1 MTVSEQIIQ
10 VLDNLGEKFG
20 LAIDWSSENILP
32 YANELMNK
40 AVSYELWMNII
51 IFTFITIGL
60 ALSWIIFFKTIKN
73 KNFNWDYFDA
83 LTITAV
89 ISIIL
94 AVLFSIAFIIC
105 LIFCV
110 STIIACLAF
119 PEKIIFDMIKS
130 ML

>member
-40 AVSYELWMNII
+40 AISYELWMNII
-51 IFTFITIGL
+51 PLALVPIIVIISWVVFCKTIKKKNFSWYDMNG
-60 ALSWIIFFKTIKN
+60 LSWICIISLSFG
-73 KNFNWDYFDA
+73 
-83 LTITAV
+83 ITF
-89 ISIIL
+89 SIIFIV
-94 AVLFSIAFIIC
+94 VL
-105 LIFCV
+105 LINIP
-110 STIIACLAF
+110 TIITCLTF
-119 PEKIIFDMIKS
+119 PEKIIFDMIKP

>member
-51 IFTFITIGL
+51 PL
-60 ALSWIIFFKTIKN
+60 ALVTITVIISWVVFCKTIKK
-73 KNFNWDYFDA
+73 KNFSWYDTNGLLW
-83 LTITAV
+83 IGI
-89 ISIIL
+89 ISLSFGI
-94 AVLFSIAFIIC
+94 AFSIVFIVVL
-105 LIFCV
+105 LINIP
-110 STIIACLAF
+110 TIITCLTF
-119 PEKIIFDMIKS
+119 PEKVIFDMIKL

>member
-20 LAIDWSSENILP
+20 LVIDWSSENILP

-40 AVSYELWMNII
+40 AVSYKLWINII
-51 IFTFITIGL
+51 PLALITIIVII
-60 ALSWIIFFKTIKN
+60 SWVVFCKTIKK
-73 KNFNWDYFDA
+73 KNFSWYDMNGFISLSLGIA
-83 LTITAV
+83 F
-89 ISIIL
+89 SIIFIV
-94 AVLFSIAFIIC
+94 VLFTSIQ
-105 LIFCV
+105 
-110 STIIACLAF
+110 TIITCLTF

>member
-10 VLDNLGEKFG
+10 VLDHLGEKFG

-51 IFTFITIGL
+51 PL
-60 ALSWIIFFKTIKN
+60 ALVTITVIISWVVFCKTIKK
-73 KNFNWDYFDA
+73 KNFSWYDTNGLLW
-83 LTITAV
+83 IGI
-89 ISIIL
+89 ISLSFGI
-94 AVLFSIAFIIC
+94 AFSIVFIVVL
-105 LIFCV
+105 LINIP
-110 STIIACLAF
+110 TIITCLTF
-119 PEKIIFDMIKS
+119 PEKVIFDMIKL